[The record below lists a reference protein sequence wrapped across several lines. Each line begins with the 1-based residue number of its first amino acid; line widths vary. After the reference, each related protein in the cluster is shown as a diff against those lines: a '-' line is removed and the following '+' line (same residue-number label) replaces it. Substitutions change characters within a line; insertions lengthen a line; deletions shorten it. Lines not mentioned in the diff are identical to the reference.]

1 MWVYRETQESNALP
15 LPLSVSVEDAPA
27 AGLPAPDSETSG
39 KTESTVISPEMI
51 LSAPGTE
58 QSPRKPVQASRK
70 LALPSRDCL
79 LLAAAYLFGTFL
91 AGLAAARCNAGEA
104 EAFGY
109 YLNCWQK
116 LFSVNTATEA
126 AGLFR
131 TELLTLTGA
140 LTALLFLGLSAL
152 GPLPIFLFTILYGIG
167 SGLLSLQ
174 WASGQSLPRLLV
186 MAAVCGIPAALAA
199 GAVCSFG
206 ASALGVSGRL
216 CASTF
221 GRSGQAPGAGTLLGQ
236 FARTLFLLLPLCGGA
251 VAALY
256 LAGQGKLL

>member
-1 MWVYRETQESNALP
+1 MWVYRETQETNALP
-15 LPLSVSVEDAPA
+15 LPVSVEKSPA
-27 AGLPAPDSETSG
+27 AELLLPDNDSGS
-39 KTESTVISPEMI
+39 KDESTVISPEII
-51 LSAPGTE
+51 LPTSGKE
-58 QSPRKPVQASRK
+58 SLQRKQEMRTSRK
-70 LALPSRDCL
+70 LTLPSRDCL

-91 AGLAAARCNAGEA
+91 AGLAAARCNAGET

-116 LFSVNTATEA
+116 LFSVNTAAEA

-131 TELLTLTGA
+131 TELLTLTGSLA
-140 LTALLFLGLSAL
+140 ALLFLGLSAL
-152 GPLPIFLFTILYGIG
+152 GPLPIFLFTILYGTG

-174 WASGQSLPRLLV
+174 WASGQSLTKLLL

>member
-15 LPLSVSVEDAPA
+15 LPVSMENTPA

-39 KTESTVISPEMI
+39 KTESAVISPEII
-51 LSAPGTE
+51 LPSSGKD
-58 QSPRKPVQASRK
+58 SPQRKQGVQASRK
-70 LALPSRDCL
+70 LTLPSRDCL

-104 EAFGY
+104 EAFEY

-116 LFSVNTATEA
+116 LFSVNTAAEA

-140 LTALLFLGLSAL
+140 LAALLFLGLSAL
-152 GPLPIFLFTILYGIG
+152 GPLPIFLFSILYGTG

-174 WASGQSLPRLLV
+174 WASGQSLPRLLL

-221 GRSGQAPGAGTLLGQ
+221 GRSGQAPGAGMLLGQ

-256 LAGQGKLL
+256 LAGQGKLM